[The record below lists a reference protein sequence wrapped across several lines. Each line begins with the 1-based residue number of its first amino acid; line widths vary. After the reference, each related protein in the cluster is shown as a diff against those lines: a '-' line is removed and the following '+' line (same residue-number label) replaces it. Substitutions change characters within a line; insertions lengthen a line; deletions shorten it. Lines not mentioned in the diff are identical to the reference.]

1 MMHRF
6 YLYAQTIW
14 PLICADLIVFRKN
27 VKNRIIDNFVVFG
40 LTILVMGSILPQL
53 GITPS
58 YDLFMLATLIM
69 NTTQFDTYPLV
80 AALVS
85 DITGGEKRISYEL
98 LLPMPSWFVFV
109 RIIVS
114 AFITN
119 MFFVFTVLPVIIFYV
134 SRIGFENI
142 SIVNFLMI
150 LAMSSLFSP
159 VFALITASFIKN
171 MQGLSTVWCRFVYPM
186 WFLGGFQFTWYSM
199 YSVFPVLAYINL
211 LNPLLYT
218 YEGARAALFGAHG
231 LQGPHIPIFIC
242 VPALF
247 VFTVI
252 GASFATMRYKKRL
265 DFV

>member
-6 YLYAQTIW
+6 YLYAQTVW
-14 PLICADLIVFRKN
+14 PLICADLIVFKQN
-27 VKNRIIDNFVVFG
+27 VKNRIIDNFIVFG
-40 LTILVMGSILPQL
+40 LTILVMGYILPQL
-53 GITPS
+53 GITAD

-85 DITGGEKRISYEL
+85 DVAGGEKRISYEL
-98 LLPMPSWFVFV
+98 LLPMPSWCVFV
-109 RIIVS
+109 RIIIS
-114 AFITN
+114 ALITN
-119 MFFVFTVLPVIIFYV
+119 MFFVVTVLPVLFFYV
-134 SRIGFENI
+134 PRIGFENI
-142 SIVNFLMI
+142 SFINFLMI
-150 LAMSSLFSP
+150 LVMSSLFSP

-186 WFLGGFQFTWYSM
+186 WFLGGFQFTWHAM

-242 VPALF
+242 VPVLLVLTIIIAC
-247 VFTVI
+247 I
-252 GASFATMRYKKRL
+252 AIMRFKKRL